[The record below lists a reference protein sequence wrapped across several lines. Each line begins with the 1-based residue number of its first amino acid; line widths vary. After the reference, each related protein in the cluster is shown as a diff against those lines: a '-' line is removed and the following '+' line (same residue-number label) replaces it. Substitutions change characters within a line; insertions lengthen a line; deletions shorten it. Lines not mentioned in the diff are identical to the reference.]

1 MSKKNNLAKRK
12 KQYEFDLQ
20 STVIFDFSSIQSRFQ
35 YSCSDFRV
43 CVDFH
48 SGEKQEKQKKEKKL
62 LAKKNSMKVS
72 VCFSIPLYFFFRW
85 DFYLFI
91 VKKSWRFLDLG
102 FLFFVWIIILLCK
115 KILAFLCEKFGR

>member
-72 VCFSIPLYFFFRW
+72 VCLSILSFFFAGIFIYLLLKKVG
-85 DFYLFI
+85 DFWFW
-91 VKKSWRFLDLG
+91 VSCFS
-102 FLFFVWIIILLCK
+102 
-115 KILAFLCEKFGR
+115 FGL